1 MAAEYLTID
10 DLSELLKRPRGTI
23 LNDRVRNPEAL
34 PPSIT
39 LPGTRHVLWRRQD
52 VDTWL
57 ERLAAGNS
65 LSQTRGSDQP
75 LARRRGRPRKPA

>member
-1 MAAEYLTID
+1 MAADYLTID
-10 DLSELLKRPRGTI
+10 DLSALLKRPRGTI

-52 VDTWL
+52 VDAWL
-57 ERLAAGNS
+57 ANLAARNPVPEMPAS
-65 LSQTRGSDQP
+65 EP
-75 LARRRGRPRKPA
+75 AAPRRRGRPRKPA

>member
-10 DLSELLKRPRGTI
+10 DLSALLKRPRGTI
-23 LNDRVRNPEAL
+23 LNDRVRNPDAL

-52 VDTWL
+52 VESWL
-57 ERLAAGNS
+57 ARLAGEMPV
-65 LSQTRGSDQP
+65 SQGHGDEM
-75 LARRRGRPRKPA
+75 RRRRPGRPRKPV